1 MKVIFYCGLIVIII
15 GSIYVSLQG
24 KAVTP
29 TAWYILAIW
38 FAFCVIVDKTKAK
51 QRNRKAND

>member
-29 TAWYILAIW
+29 AAWYILAIW
-38 FAFCVIVDKTKAK
+38 FAFCVIVDKTKIK
-51 QRNRKAND
+51 SQKERRQ